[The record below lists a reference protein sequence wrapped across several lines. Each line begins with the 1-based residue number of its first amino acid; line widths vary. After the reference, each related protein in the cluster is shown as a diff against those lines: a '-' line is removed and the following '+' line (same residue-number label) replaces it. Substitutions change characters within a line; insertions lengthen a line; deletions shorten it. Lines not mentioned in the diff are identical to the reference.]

1 MKGRGPHRNR
11 HRDAGIAAQPR
22 RAVAAVDDLF
32 FAAKINEAA
41 KRAGIAMDF
50 VKDDQSLL
58 ELAAAKPA
66 LIILDLNFSAIKP
79 LQTITKLKAT
89 PELKGISVI
98 GYVSHVQ
105 GELKQRAH
113 DLGCD
118 MVMAR
123 SAFSQNLPTLLKRH
137 AVR

>member
-1 MKGRGPHRNR
+1 MKGRPHRTR
-11 HRDAGIAAQPR
+11 HRDERTETPLKR
-22 RAVAAVDDLF
+22 VVAAVDDLF
-32 FAAKINEAA
+32 FVVKINEAA
-41 KRAGIAMDF
+41 RRAGISVEFA
-50 VKDDQSLL
+50 KDERALM
-58 ELAAAKPA
+58 ELVASKPA

-79 LQTITKLKAT
+79 LQTITKLKGN
-89 PELKGISVI
+89 PELKGTSVV

-123 SAFSQNLPTLLKRH
+123 SAFSQNLSNLLKRH